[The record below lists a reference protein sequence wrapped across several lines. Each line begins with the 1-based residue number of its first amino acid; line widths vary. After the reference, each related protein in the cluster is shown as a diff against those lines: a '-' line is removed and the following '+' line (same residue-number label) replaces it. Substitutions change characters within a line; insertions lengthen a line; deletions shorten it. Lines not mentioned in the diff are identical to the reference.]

1 MGETPSCIYCGPGK
15 LMSREDVIPYA
26 LGGRY
31 SSSEIIC
38 KDCNSYFGAEVD
50 HHVTDWH
57 LSLVARDWFDL
68 EGRSGSVPR
77 YAVEAEDGTVL
88 TVGRKG
94 DIKPKWRDVKTVR
107 LGRGFSFTGGAPTIE
122 EAQAAIAEIIAKETS
137 RAGRP
142 PTISESRVVVHTRRE
157 WKPFEADVE
166 YDYRKQGRAIAKM
179 AFHYLATQLD
189 RRFLRVRDFEPI
201 SRFVRYGEHGCY
213 PRLCQPAIPQELES
227 MAKSCIQHTLTLR
240 CSHELRSAVSD
251 VALFGVLRFSVVLSY
266 SYEGPDLFRRL
277 VMYPLEAR
285 WEETAA
291 PDLSPIP
298 ARLIL
303 HIDDGERQ
311 ARYRFLEKSV
321 HSMIDWLN
329 VYGVCYHI
337 RETLPAVISETDRRL
352 LRAEHGGR
360 AWLPIVANEFS
371 NRSSPAA
378 LVHFL
383 GEPSRVAAEVL
394 IARLH
399 CAGEL
404 EGMSS
409 GEVEERFARLV
420 LVRLLVDALASVAR
434 SRSVQAT
441 ASDIGQ

>member
-1 MGETPSCIYCGPGK
+1 
-15 LMSREDVIPYA
+15 
-26 LGGRY
+26 
-31 SSSEIIC
+31 
-38 KDCNSYFGAEVD
+38 
-50 HHVTDWH
+50 
-57 LSLVARDWFDL
+57 
-68 EGRSGSVPR
+68 
-77 YAVEAEDGTVL
+77 
-88 TVGRKG
+88 
-94 DIKPKWRDVKTVR
+94 
-107 LGRGFSFTGGAPTIE
+107 
-122 EAQAAIAEIIAKETS
+122 
-137 RAGRP
+137 
-142 PTISESRVVVHTRRE
+142 
-157 WKPFEADVE
+157 
-166 YDYRKQGRAIAKM
+166 
-179 AFHYLATQLD
+179 
-189 RRFLRVRDFEPI
+189 
-201 SRFVRYGEHGCY
+201 
-213 PRLCQPAIPQELES
+213 

-285 WEETAA
+285 WEEAEA
-291 PDLSPIP
+291 PDLSPVP

-383 GEPSRVAAEVL
+383 GEPSKAAAGVLVASL
-394 IARLH
+394 QG
-399 CAGEL
+399 AGEL
-404 EGMSS
+404 QGMSS

-441 ASDIGQ
+441 GSDIGQ